1 MDQQLESLLSW
12 FSETKMEI
20 RNATQRLKNL
30 QTQILSHAKEKGV
43 TGIVNFDYAG
53 DYYQASL
60 NVDRTR
66 TKLPTKDEVIE
77 QFRKMLPEGEQTTE
91 NAEKLYASL
100 CKDDSMSD
108 SVTIKA
114 VEPPK
119 EVIEEKAKAFKKELN
134 GGIEDGQSTN
144 A

>member
-12 FSETKMEI
+12 FQETKMEI
-20 RNATQRLKNL
+20 KNATQRLSNL
-30 QTQILSHAKEKGV
+30 QTQILNLAKEKKIFGV
-43 TGIVNFDYAG
+43 VKFDYAN
-53 DYYQASL
+53 DYYEASL

-91 NAEKLYASL
+91 NAKKVYASL
-100 CKDDSMSD
+100 CDEDSPMKD
-108 SVTIKA
+108 SVTTKPVA
-114 VEPPK
+114 PPQ
-119 EVIEEKAKAFKKELN
+119 EVIDEMAKAMQEELN
-134 GGIEDGQSTN
+134 KE